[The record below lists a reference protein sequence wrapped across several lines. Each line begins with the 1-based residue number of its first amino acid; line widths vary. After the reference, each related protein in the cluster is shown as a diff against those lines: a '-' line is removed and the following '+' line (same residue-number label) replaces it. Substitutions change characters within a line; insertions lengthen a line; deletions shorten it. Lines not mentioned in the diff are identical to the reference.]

1 MSEEIEAENVFSYLS
16 DDVVLNIFYKLV
28 DDPRNWSRLA
38 CVCTKFSSLIRTICW
53 KNKCHQSIPAVVSD
67 LLPANASVNS
77 PVSPP
82 GGWSSLHKLAVCCPG
97 LVHSGVLL
105 ENSDFGLERDLG
117 PDENYLENNL
127 FKLGNSKSD
136 LNPSCSSTAVV
147 VNVAVNSSNCSW
159 SLYDDLYL
167 DTVYNEHD
175 ATKSHDQAEVCD
187 EDMNI
192 DNDAAAVVTTSCGF
206 GVCKKRKVCRSLTAH
221 LASEGWN
228 FSREQGNKLLASR
241 FRGDCLYICDWPGC
255 VHTEEKR
262 NYMLFRGVFKN
273 FKKSRVW
280 RTINDGNR
288 SKIDLNCAFCPSND
302 VWDLHSAFCL
312 RPAYGFH
319 DDGEPV
325 VRAYVCENGHVSGA
339 WTDWPLYT

>member
-1 MSEEIEAENVFSYLS
+1 MSETESEPENVFSYLS
-16 DDVVLNIFYKLV
+16 DDVVLNIFLKLV

-38 CVCTKFSSLIRTICW
+38 CVCTKFSILIRTICW
-53 KNKCHQSIPAVVSD
+53 KNKCHQTIPAVVSD
-67 LLPANASVNS
+67 LLPPNASLTS
-77 PVSPP
+77 QFSPP

-97 LVHSGVLL
+97 LAHSGVLL

-117 PDENYLENNL
+117 PDENYLESKL
-127 FKLGNSKSD
+127 FQVGKSND
-136 LNPSCSSTAVV
+136 SNPSCSSSVIV
-147 VNVAVNSSNCSW
+147 DEMNVAVDTADCSW

-167 DTVYNEHD
+167 DTVYNNGSKSQDDVCEED
-175 ATKSHDQAEVCD
+175 AT
-187 EDMNI
+187 I
-192 DNDAAAVVTTSCGF
+192 YGGGGGGGGVTTGCEF
-206 GVCKKRKVCRSLTAH
+206 AVCKKRKICRSLTSH
-221 LASEGWN
+221 LAPEIWN

-288 SKIDLNCAFCPSND
+288 SKTDLTCAFCPSND

-325 VRAYVCENGHVSGA
+325 VRAFVCENGHVSGA